1 MTSAADGKQDLNP
14 GDGKG
19 LVREMNVE
27 ATMIKTNRMAWGAPE
42 KKFCVSSLP
51 SNPQDPAQGLIP
63 HKHSNN
69 SGYLIVAGE
78 KTHIHT
84 HTYTHTHKLIK
95 HLGQALLIH
104 FADQETETQRH

>member
-42 KKFCVSSLP
+42 EKFCVSSLP
-51 SNPQDPAQGLIP
+51 SNPRDPAQGLIP
-63 HKHSNN
+63 HKHSNY
-69 SGYLIVAGE
+69 SGYLIVSGE
-78 KTHIHT
+78 KTHT
-84 HTYTHTHKLIK
+84 HTDTHTLIK